1 MYLTRLANNMR
12 TTTPYPNLFSP
23 LQIGK
28 LTLPNRVVMA
38 PMSTNLSGTD
48 GTVTPAQIAFYRARA
63 AGGTG
68 MIIVEFCCVDAAT
81 GRSEHR
87 QLSLETAAMVDG
99 HRQLVTAIKG
109 AGAVACLQ
117 LQHGGQG
124 AKRELLADGVA
135 WAPSDVPS
143 RKDPSQLSARA
154 MTEAEIEHTIECFG
168 RTAELAVEAGYDA
181 LELHGAHGYLLTSF
195 ISPMTNHRTDAWGG
209 DEDRRLNFSRRVIAR
224 VKQALGDRP
233 LIYRFS
239 ADEFSPL
246 GLSIDDME
254 RIAPKLVS
262 YGADALHVSI
272 GTGWTSFDKVVEPMS
287 MPEGWRIP
295 YARRIRQTV
304 SVPVIAVGQ
313 IRWPATA
320 ERAVAMGDA
329 DLIALGR
336 TLLADPEWANKARLG
351 ADAEIRPCTS
361 CNYCVTISSGPHGAI
376 GCAENPRTGHELDAM
391 PDAGALRGTRAMVI
405 GGGPGGMAAALMLDQ
420 AGFAAELYESRAT
433 LGGGLIASAAPPL
446 KDKLRWYQDYLEH
459 RLANSAVKVSVR
471 TRMGA
476 EHFGGV
482 PPAIVVMAV
491 GGRANGMAIDGIG
504 LPIVHDAYQLLMG
517 DGGALPAAG
526 GDPFIVYGGGE
537 TGCESAEYL
546 AERGYSVVLVSRSP
560 ARQLARAAEM
570 VYRSVLRKRLAENE
584 HIRIVDNSGIS
595 KIAADGQ
602 VTLRDKDGQES
613 MVQACGVLIAQGRV
627 PEQALAAQLRAAGIP
642 VVAIGDARQGGRIG
656 DAVHHAYA
664 AVNALCSTAAPLKQ
678 LAC

>member
-1 MYLTRLANNMR
+1 MQ
-12 TTTPYPNLFSP
+12 TTPYPNLFLP
-23 LQIGK
+23 LQIGA

-38 PMSTNLSGTD
+38 PMSTNLSAHD

-87 QLSLETAAMVDG
+87 QLILENEASVDG
-99 HRQLVTAIKG
+99 HRQLVKAIKD
-109 AGAVACLQ
+109 AGSVACLQ

-143 RKDPSQLSARA
+143 RKDPSVMSARA
-154 MTEAEIEHTIECFG
+154 MTVDEIEHTIEAFG
-168 RTAELAVEAGYDA
+168 RTAELAVQAGYDA

-195 ISPMTNHRTDAWGG
+195 ISPMTNQRDDAFGG
-209 DEDRRLNFSRRVIAR
+209 DEERRLAFSRRVIAR
-224 VKQALGDRP
+224 VKQALGSRP

-246 GLSIDDME
+246 GLSIEDMV
-254 RIAPKLVS
+254 RIAPKLVEA
-262 YGADALHVSI
+262 GADALHVSI

-295 YARRIRQTV
+295 YARRIRDAV

-320 ERAVAMGDA
+320 ERAIASGDA

-336 TLLADPEWANKARLG
+336 TLLADPEWANKARAG
-351 ADAEIRPCTS
+351 VDAEIRPCTS
-361 CNYCVTISSGPHGAI
+361 CNYCVTISSGPDGAI
-376 GCAENPRTGHELDAM
+376 GCAENPRTGHELDAL
-391 PDAGALRGTRAMVI
+391 PDAGPLRGARAIVV

-446 KDKLRWYQDYLEH
+446 KEKLRWYQDYLEY
-459 RLANSAVKVSVR
+459 RLGRSKVAV
-471 TRMGA
+471 RMGKRVEIKDLDGKA
-476 EHFGGV
+476 
-482 PPAIVVMAV
+482 PAIVVIAV
-491 GGRANGMAIDGIG
+491 GGRAVGMPIDGIG
-504 LPIVHDAYQLLMG
+504 NPNVFDAYQLLMG
-517 DGGALPAAG
+517 DGATLPPP
-526 GDPFIVYGGGE
+526 GDLPFVVYGGGE
-537 TGCESAEYL
+537 TGCESAEFL
-546 AERGYSVVLVSRSP
+546 SERGYQVVLVSRSP
-560 ARQLARAAEM
+560 QRQLARAAEM
-570 VYRSVLRKRLAENE
+570 IYRSVLRKRLSANPG
-584 HIRIVDNSGIS
+584 IRIVDNSTITSIGS
-595 KIAADGQ
+595 DGQ
-602 VTLRDKDGQES
+602 IALRDKDGQVS
-613 MVQACGVLIAQGRV
+613 TIASAGVLIAQGRI
-627 PEQALAAQLRAAGIP
+627 PEKELVGQLRAAGIP

-664 AVNALCSTAAPLKQ
+664 AVNAVCSAAAPLKQ

>member
-1 MYLTRLANNMR
+1 MQN
-12 TTTPYPNLFSP
+12 TPYPNLFLP
-23 LQIGK
+23 LQIGA

-38 PMSTNLSGTD
+38 PMSTNLSAPD
-48 GTVTPAQIAFYRARA
+48 GSVTPAQIAFYRARA

-87 QLSLETAAMVDG
+87 QLILENEASVDG
-99 HRQLVTAIKG
+99 HRQLVKAIKD

-143 RKDPSQLSARA
+143 RKDPSLLSARA
-154 MTEAEIEHTIECFG
+154 MTVAEIEHTIEAFG
-168 RTAELAVEAGYDA
+168 RTAELAVQAGYDA

-195 ISPMTNHRTDAWGG
+195 ISPMTNQREDAFGG
-209 DEDRRLNFSRRVIAR
+209 DEDRRLEFSRRVIVR
-224 VKQALGDRP
+224 VKQALGARP

-246 GLSIDDME
+246 GLSIDDMV
-254 RIAPKLVS
+254 RIAPKLVAA
-262 YGADALHVSI
+262 GADALHVSI

-295 YARRIRQTV
+295 YARRIREVV

-320 ERAVAMGDA
+320 ERAIASGDA

-336 TLLADPEWANKARLG
+336 TLLADPEWANKARAG
-351 ADAEIRPCTS
+351 VDAEIRPCTS
-361 CNYCVTISSGPHGAI
+361 CNYCVTISSGPDGAI
-376 GCAENPRTGHELDAM
+376 GCAENPRTGHELDAL
-391 PDAGALRGTRAMVI
+391 PDAGPLRGARAIVV

-420 AGFAAELYESRAT
+420 AGFTAELYESRAT

-446 KDKLRWYQDYLEH
+446 KDKLRWYQDYLEY
-459 RLANSAVKVSVR
+459 RLANSKVAVRLGKR
-471 TRMGA
+471 IGIEDLGGA
-476 EHFGGV
+476 A
-482 PPAIVVMAV
+482 PAIVVIAV
-491 GGRANGMAIDGIG
+491 GGRAVGMPIDGIG
-504 LPIVHDAYQLLMG
+504 NPNVFDAYQLLMG
-517 DGGALPAAG
+517 DGPALPAP
-526 GDPFIVYGGGE
+526 GDIPFVVYGGGE
-537 TGCESAEYL
+537 TGCESAEFL
-546 AERGYSVVLVSRSP
+546 SERGYQVVLVSRSP

-570 VYRSVLRKRLAENE
+570 VYRSVLRKRLAANP
-584 HIRIVDNSGIS
+584 HIRIVDNSTITSIG
-595 KIAADGQ
+595 ADGQ
-602 VTLRDKDGQES
+602 ITLRDKAGKES
-613 MVQACGVLIAQGRV
+613 TIAAAGVLIAQGRV
-627 PEQALAAQLRAAGIP
+627 PEKELVGQLRLAGIP

-664 AVNALCSTAAPLKQ
+664 AVNAVCSAAAPLKQ